1 MKTIRSCDILVPNGC
16 EHEKWSV
23 VACDQFTSEREYWH
37 KLERYVGDAK
47 STLKL
52 IFPEAYLE
60 DDDKEE
66 RIENIN
72 RTMREYLD
80 GGVFKTLKDSFIVC
94 KRTTASGVSRLGI
107 VLAIDLEDYC
117 FTHPSHAYVRSTEG
131 VVLDRIP
138 PRLKIRQDS
147 PVELP
152 HIMLLIDDRK
162 HRVIEPIWEGRADLE
177 KVYDFDLNMGGGH
190 LEGYKIDAQK
200 VIDVF
205 DKYVD
210 SVQDLYGEKTNDFIF
225 AVGDGNHS
233 LATAQAHWNRIKEGL
248 TDAQKAVHPA
258 RFALCEVENLH
269 DDGIVFEPIHRFVFG
284 AKEDF
289 IGYLQTA
296 LSGEKTIEAF
306 DKNGNY
312 TLKVDRVGAKAIKD
326 IQDAIDAYLKEHSE
340 CSVDY
345 IHGIEHLKDVA
356 AHNVGVAIAMPKIEK
371 DELFG
376 YVLKNGTLCRKA
388 FSMGE
393 AEEKR
398 YYFEAKKIR

>member
-1 MKTIRSCDILVPNGC
+1 MKTIRSCDILVPNNC
-16 EHEKWSV
+16 DHQKWSV
-23 VACDQFTSEREYWH
+23 VACDQFTSERGYWK
-37 KLERYVGDAK
+37 KLEDFVGGAD

-60 DDDKEE
+60 DSDKDE
-66 RIENIN
+66 RIDNIN
-72 RTMREYLD
+72 RTMKEYLD

-94 KRTTASGVSRLGI
+94 KRTTASGISRLGI
-107 VLAIDLEDYC
+107 VLAVDLEDYC
-117 FTHPSHAYVRSTEG
+117 FTHPSNAYIRSTEG

-138 PRLKIRQDS
+138 PRLKIRQDA

-162 HRVIEPIWEGRADLE
+162 HSVIEPIWAAREGLE

-190 LEGYKIDAQK
+190 LEGYRIDSQI
-200 VIDVF
+200 VIDEF
-205 DKYVD
+205 GKYVD
-210 SVQDLYGEKTNDFIF
+210 SVQDLYGTGKNDFIF

-248 TDAQKAVHPA
+248 TDAEKAVHPA

-284 AKEDF
+284 VGEDF
-289 IGYLQTA
+289 IRYMQA
-296 LSGEKTIEAF
+296 NLSGEKEVKAF
-306 DKNGNY
+306 DKNGEY
-312 TLKVDRVGAKAIKD
+312 VLKVDRIGAKAIKD
-326 IQDAIDAYLKEHSE
+326 IQSAIDEYLKAHGGT
-340 CSVDY
+340 VDY

-356 AHNVGVAIAMPKIEK
+356 SRNDGVAIAMPKIEK
-371 DELFG
+371 EELFD

-398 YYFEAKKIR
+398 YYFEAKKIK

>member
-1 MKTIRSCDILVPNGC
+1 MKTIRSCDILVPNNC
-16 EHEKWSV
+16 DHQKWSV
-23 VACDQFTSEREYWH
+23 VACDQFTSERGYWK
-37 KLERYVGDAK
+37 KLEDFVGGAD

-60 DDDKEE
+60 DSDKDE
-66 RIENIN
+66 RIDNIN
-72 RTMREYLD
+72 RTMKEYLD

-94 KRTTASGVSRLGI
+94 KRTTASGISRLGI
-107 VLAIDLEDYC
+107 VLAVDLEDYC
-117 FTHPSHAYVRSTEG
+117 FTHPSNAYIRSTEG

-138 PRLKIRQDS
+138 PRLKIRQDA

-162 HRVIEPIWEGRADLE
+162 HSVIEPIWAAREGLE

-190 LEGYKIDAQK
+190 LEGYRIDSQIVIDA
-200 VIDVF
+200 F
-205 DKYVD
+205 EKYVD
-210 SVQDLYGEKTNDFIF
+210 SVQDLYGTGKNDFIF

-248 TDAQKAVHPA
+248 TDAEKAVHPA

-284 AKEDF
+284 VGEDF
-289 IGYLQTA
+289 IRYMQA
-296 LSGEKTIEAF
+296 NLSGEKEVKAF
-306 DKNGNY
+306 DKNGEY
-312 TLKVDRVGAKAIKD
+312 VLKVDRIGAKAIKD
-326 IQDAIDAYLKEHSE
+326 IQSAIDEYLKAHGGT
-340 CSVDY
+340 VDY

-356 AHNVGVAIAMPKIEK
+356 SRNDGVAIAMPKIEK
-371 DELFG
+371 EELFD

-398 YYFEAKKIR
+398 YYFEAKKIK